1 VNCNADFSNTPSV
14 RWRIIRTL
22 RQKWFWFLVYIGIKK
37 LKYPTIKQPIPTITA
52 EEIISVQPMK

>member
-14 RWRIIRTL
+14 RQRIIRTL

-37 LKYPTIKQPIPTITA
+37 LKYPAIKKPIPTITA